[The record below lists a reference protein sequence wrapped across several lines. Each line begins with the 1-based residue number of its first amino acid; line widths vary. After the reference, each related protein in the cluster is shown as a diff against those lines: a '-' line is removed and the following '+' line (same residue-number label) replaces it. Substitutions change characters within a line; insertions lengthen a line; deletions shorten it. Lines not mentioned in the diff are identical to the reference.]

1 MELFNLVRNND
12 YQDIRGCIRHD
23 TFVKE
28 IEENES
34 GVVLDQRAYITI
46 ERSVF
51 LYSHY
56 WDENT
61 IERNIQWRLT
71 CSVDVW
77 VDQVVCAEN
86 GKIISAELDEE
97 LFLESFKESR
107 ANLYFDGTIVND
119 YEFDEI
125 ELFQQFIIKANE
137 LDEIKRIIKDIYV
150 RKQNS
155 KFHYI
160 VKALMK
166 DNGEVFFEHYNLYS
180 DKPLSKAENYNEV
193 FKSIALDTPYGVCQ
207 ELLEHI
213 YPTTGKL
220 HENFDPS
227 EFKAI
232 DVDFELGYS
241 LIRIDLIP
249 VDEFDHESADFFELH
264 FFKEFDCV
272 KNNTQN
278 SSNTYCA

>member
-1 MELFNLVRNND
+1 MELFNLANNND
-12 YQDIRGCIRHD
+12 YQNLLGCIRHN
-23 TFVKE
+23 TSVRE

-34 GVVLDQRAYITI
+34 GVVLDQRALINI

-56 WDENT
+56 WDENE

-71 CSVDVW
+71 CNMDVW
-77 VDQVVCAEN
+77 VDQVVCAKD

-97 LFLESFKESR
+97 LFLASLKENR
-107 ANLYFDGTIVND
+107 PNLYIDNSKVQD

-125 ELFQQFIIKANE
+125 ELFQQFIIKSTD
-137 LDEIKRIIKDIYV
+137 LDEIKNIVQDIYV
-150 RKQNS
+150 RKHNS

-166 DNGEVFFEHYNLYS
+166 DNGEVFFEYYNLYS
-180 DKPLSKAENYNEV
+180 DKPLSMADNYQEV

-207 ELLEHI
+207 ELLDHQD
-213 YPTTGKL
+213 PSTGKL
-220 HENFDPS
+220 SENFDTS

-241 LIRIDLIP
+241 LIRIELITI
-249 VDEFDHESADFFELH
+249 DDFDHNNAEIYFNH
-264 FFKEFDCV
+264 FLKEFNCV
-272 KNNTQN
+272 TNNSKN
-278 SSNTYCA
+278 SSNSYCA

>member
-1 MELFNLVRNND
+1 MELFNLVGNND
-12 YQDIRGCIRHD
+12 YQDILGCIRHD

-28 IEENES
+28 IEESES
-34 GVVLDQRAYITI
+34 GVVIDQRAYITI

-56 WDENT
+56 WDENE

-71 CSVDVW
+71 SSVDVW
-77 VDQVVCAEN
+77 VDQVICAKN
-86 GKIISAELDEE
+86 GEIISAELDEE

-107 ANLYFDGTIVND
+107 ANLYFDGSIVND
-119 YEFDEI
+119 YEIDEI
-125 ELFQQFIIKANE
+125 ELFQQFIIKASD
-137 LDEIKRIIKDIYV
+137 LDEIKEIVKDIYV
-150 RKQNS
+150 RKHNS

-166 DNGEVFFEHYNLYS
+166 DNGEMFFEYYNLYS
-180 DKPLSKAENYNEV
+180 DKPLSNVENYQEV

-207 ELLEHI
+207 ELLEHKD
-213 YPTTGKL
+213 PTTGKL
-220 HENFDPS
+220 PQNFDTS

-241 LIRIDLIP
+241 LIQIDLIP
-249 VDEFDHESADFFELH
+249 IDDFDHNSIEFFELH
-264 FFKEFDCV
+264 FLKEFNCV
-272 KNNTQN
+272 ENNTQSFSN
-278 SSNTYCA
+278 SYCA